1 MEFTAQQIA
10 EYLHGEIIGDPTVK
24 VHDFSKIE
32 EGENG
37 TLSFLSN
44 PKYSHYIY
52 ESNASIIL
60 VNRDFESDRELKS
73 TLIKVDNAYESL
85 ANLLSMIEQFKPKK
99 NGVSALAH
107 ISASANIGVNVY
119 IAPFVFVGE
128 GAEIGNYAYI
138 DASCYIGENTKI
150 GENTLLHAGVRVEK
164 ECVVGKNCILQ
175 AGAVVGSDGFGFAP
189 TQDGTYK
196 KIPQVGNVVIEDNVE
211 VGANTTIDRATLG
224 STIIRKGVKL
234 DNLVQIAH
242 NVEIGENTVIA
253 AQSGVAGTSKIG
265 KQCVLAGQVGISGH
279 IEIAD
284 GCVFGAQ
291 TGVPNNVKE
300 PNSIMQGYPAV
311 PVGTFRR
318 ASVVYKNLPELQRT
332 VNELQKQIENLKLVL
347 GNTKH

>member
-107 ISASANIGVNVY
+107 ISVSANIGVNVY

-253 AQSGVAGTSKIG
+253 AQSGVAGSSKIG

-332 VNELQKQIENLKLVL
+332 IHELKKQVEELKA
-347 GNTKH
+347 GSRK

>member
-1 MEFTAQQIA
+1 MEYTAQQIA
-10 EYLHGEIIGDPTVK
+10 EYLHGEIIGDPAVK
-24 VHDFSKIE
+24 VREFSKIE

-44 PKYSHYIY
+44 PKYSHYLY

-60 VNRDFESDRELKS
+60 VNRDFEPEKEVKA

-85 ANLLSMIEQFKPKK
+85 AMLLSSIEQLKPKK

-107 ISASANIGVNVY
+107 ISPSAKIGINVY
-119 IAPFVFVGE
+119 IAPFVF
-128 GAEIGNYAYI
+128 
-138 DASCYIGENTKI
+138 ENVKI
-150 GENTLLHAGVRVEK
+150 GENTQLHAGVRVEK
-164 ECVVGKNCILQ
+164 ECIIGKNCIIQ

-189 TQDGTYK
+189 ANDGSYR
-196 KIPQVGNVVIEDNVE
+196 KIPQVGNVVIEDDVE

-224 STIIRKGVKL
+224 STIIRRGVKL

-253 AQSGVAGTSKIG
+253 AQSGIAGSTKIG
-265 KQCVLAGQVGISGH
+265 KKCVLAGQVGISGH

-318 ASVVYKNLPELQRT
+318 ASVVYKNLPDLQRT
-332 VNELQKQIENLKLVL
+332 VNELQKQIENLKL
-347 GNTKH
+347 